1 MTSIFHTD
9 KNAINRIESDLRD
22 KEFKTLSI
30 IRESDRLKNN
40 FTSQLVNDADEML
53 VLSNINTNSFHKNHP
68 FK

>member
-1 MTSIFHTD
+1 MIMTSIFHTD

-40 FTSQLVNDADEML
+40 FTSQLVNDTDEML
-53 VLSNINTNSFHKNHP
+53 VLSNINTN
-68 FK
+68 

>member
-53 VLSNINTNSFHKNHP
+53 VLSDINTN
-68 FK
+68 